1 MGWLEWIGIAVAVQ
15 VVAGLVAIGLFSI
28 NRRDDGERT
37 DDAAS
42 AGGRRARGARAA
54 PGARI
59 RRPVARPAGKRGR
72 FA

>member
-15 VVAGLVAIGLFSI
+15 VVAGLVAVGLFSI

-37 DDAAS
+37 EDAAS
-42 AGGRRARGARAA
+42 AGEGRARAA
-54 PGARI
+54 SGTRI